1 MKPFYISKDFTYIRI
16 LIKYYIR
23 LIKTNQFNKDIRI
36 TIYWIKVPFHIL
48 HTSFIFNK
56 IKKAV
61 RDTSS
66 NIYEDNTL
74 SFGVIYDMSVL
85 YLKYVEKSISKLVV
99 NLWCRKIKKRFRV
112 TTINVRLD
120 EIWTIIISY
129 YMYLKVR
136 KIYVDNCLEYIV
148 QGDTA

>member
-1 MKPFYISKDFTYIRI
+1 MARQEAFMKPFYTFKDFMYIQI
-16 LIKYYIR
+16 IIKYYIR
-23 LIKTNQFNKDIRI
+23 LVTTNRI
-36 TIYWIKVPFHIL
+36 HIIYSIKVPAHIL

-99 NLWCRKIKKRFRV
+99 NL
-112 TTINVRLD
+112 
-120 EIWTIIISY
+120 
-129 YMYLKVR
+129 
-136 KIYVDNCLEYIV
+136 
-148 QGDTA
+148 

>member
-1 MKPFYISKDFTYIRI
+1 MDFMYIRI

-36 TIYWIKVPFHIL
+36 IHIIYQIKVPFHIL

-99 NLWCRKIKKRFRV
+99 NL
-112 TTINVRLD
+112 
-120 EIWTIIISY
+120 
-129 YMYLKVR
+129 
-136 KIYVDNCLEYIV
+136 
-148 QGDTA
+148 

>member
-1 MKPFYISKDFTYIRI
+1 MAQQEVFMKPFYISKDFMYIRI
-16 LIKYYIR
+16 IMKNYIR
-23 LIKTNQFNKDIRI
+23 LVKTNQSKNRI
-36 TIYWIKVPFHIL
+36 NIIYWIKVPAHIL

-85 YLKYVEKSISKLVV
+85 YLKYVKKSISKLVV
-99 NLWCRKIKKRFRV
+99 NL
-112 TTINVRLD
+112 
-120 EIWTIIISY
+120 
-129 YMYLKVR
+129 
-136 KIYVDNCLEYIV
+136 
-148 QGDTA
+148 